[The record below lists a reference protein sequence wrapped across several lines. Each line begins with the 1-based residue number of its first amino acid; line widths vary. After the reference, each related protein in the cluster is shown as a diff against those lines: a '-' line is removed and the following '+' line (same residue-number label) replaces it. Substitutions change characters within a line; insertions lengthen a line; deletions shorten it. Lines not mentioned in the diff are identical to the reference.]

1 MKPRIWVLFWLGYK
15 NCAAQSNFISL
26 GELLPLNQVLICSG
40 TIPTVAKNV
49 NGVAWF
55 GESVL
60 SCNFIGPGFHLFG
73 FDLNSFPAFSAN
85 QVMVVLSA
93 AGAVEQ
99 LAVLAL

>member
-15 NCAAQSNFISL
+15 NCVAQSNFISL

-40 TIPTVAKNV
+40 TIPTVPKNV

-55 GESVL
+55 GESMFFRHRIRP
-60 SCNFIGPGFHLFG
+60 CFHLFG
-73 FDLNSFPAFSAN
+73 FDLNSFAAFSAN
-85 QVMVVLSA
+85 QVMVVLGA
-93 AGAVEQ
+93 AGTVEQ